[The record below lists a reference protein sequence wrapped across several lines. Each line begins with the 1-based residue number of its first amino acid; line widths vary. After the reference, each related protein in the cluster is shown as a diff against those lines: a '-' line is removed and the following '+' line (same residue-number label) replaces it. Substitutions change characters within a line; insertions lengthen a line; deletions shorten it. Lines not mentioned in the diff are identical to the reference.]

1 MAMTSPHEDDANQ
14 DLIEQLSD
22 LIDRGESPSDDFLNK
37 APENRIAFNALTR
50 FRSMAQNI
58 LDDDVSAEPDRDDS
72 WVAGILTNIH
82 REARAGRS
90 IPVSHSSPK
99 ADLSLTEGAV
109 RGLIRSAG
117 DAVAG
122 TFIGRC
128 RLEGDVT
135 TLGSPVTVNVEASVF
150 WGERMPQTA
159 QQLRDAITTSL
170 LHHTELNIV
179 AVNVTIT
186 DVHLRRNPKDEGS
199 PAQDG

>member
-1 MAMTSPHEDDANQ
+1 MTSPHEDDANQ

>member
-1 MAMTSPHEDDANQ
+1 MAMTPPHDDDVNN

-22 LIDRGESPSDDFLNK
+22 LIDRGESPSDDFLNG
-37 APENRIAFNALTR
+37 APENRIAFDALTR
-50 FRSMAQNI
+50 FRSMARNI
-58 LDDDVSAEPDRDDS
+58 LDDDVSAEPERDDS
-72 WVAGILTNIH
+72 WVTGILSNIH

-128 RLEGDVT
+128 RLDGDVAT
-135 TLGSPVTVNVEASVF
+135 PGSPVTVNVEASVF

-159 QQLRDAITTSL
+159 QQLRHAITTSL
-170 LHHTELNIV
+170 LHHTELNIM

-186 DVHLRRNPKDEGS
+186 DVHLRRKDEAG
-199 PAQDG
+199 PTPND

>member
-1 MAMTSPHEDDANQ
+1 MAMTPPHDDDANN

-22 LIDRGESPSDDFLNK
+22 LIDRGESPSDDFLNG
-37 APENRIAFNALTR
+37 APENRIAFDALTR

-58 LDDDVSAEPDRDDS
+58 LDDDVSAEPERDDS
-72 WVAGILTNIH
+72 WVTGILSNIH

-128 RLEGDVT
+128 QLDGDVAT
-135 TLGSPVTVNVEASVF
+135 PGSPVTVNVEASVF

-186 DVHLRRNPKDEGS
+186 DVHLRRKDEAS
-199 PAQDG
+199 PAG

>member
-1 MAMTSPHEDDANQ
+1 MAMTSPHDGHADNN
-14 DLIEQLSD
+14 LIEQLSD
-22 LIDRGESPSDDFLNK
+22 YIDRGETPPDDFLNR
-37 APENRIAFNALTR
+37 APENRIAFDALSR
-50 FRSMAQNI
+50 FRSMAHDI
-58 LDDDVSAEPDRDDS
+58 LDEDVSAEPDRDDS

-99 ADLSLTEGAV
+99 AKLSLTEGAV
-109 RGLIRSAG
+109 RGLIRAAG
-117 DAVAG
+117 DSVAG

-135 TLGSPVTVNVEASVF
+135 TPGSPVTVNVDASVF

-159 QQLRDAITTSL
+159 QRLRDAITTSL

-186 DVHLRRNPKDEGS
+186 DVHLRRNPKD
-199 PAQDG
+199 A

>member
-1 MAMTSPHEDDANQ
+1 MAMTPPHDDDVNN

-22 LIDRGESPSDDFLNK
+22 LIDRGESPSDDFLNG
-37 APENRIAFNALTR
+37 APENRIAFDALTR
-50 FRSMAQNI
+50 FRSMARNI
-58 LDDDVSAEPDRDDS
+58 LDDDVSAEPERDDS
-72 WVAGILTNIH
+72 WVTGILSNIH

-128 RLEGDVT
+128 RLDGDVAT
-135 TLGSPVTVNVEASVF
+135 PGSPVTVNVEASVF

-159 QQLRDAITTSL
+159 QQLRHAITTSL
-170 LHHTELNIV
+170 LHHTELNIM

-186 DVHLRRNPKDEGS
+186 DVHLRRKDEAGSAPKD
-199 PAQDG
+199 

>member
-1 MAMTSPHEDDANQ
+1 MAMTSPHDGDATN

-22 LIDRGESPSDDFLNK
+22 YIDRGENPPDDFLNR
-37 APENRIAFNALTR
+37 APENRIAFDALTR
-50 FRSMAQNI
+50 FRTMAQDI
-58 LDDDVSAEPDRDDS
+58 LDDDVSAEPARDDS

-99 ADLSLTEGAV
+99 AELSLTEGAV
-109 RGLIRSAG
+109 RGLIRAAG
-117 DAVAG
+117 DSVAG

-128 RLEGDVT
+128 RLDGDVT
-135 TLGSPVTVNVEASVF
+135 TPGSPVTVNVDASVF

-159 QQLRDAITTSL
+159 QRLRDAITTSL

-186 DVHLRRNPKDEGS
+186 DVHLRRNPKDAS
-199 PAQDG
+199 A